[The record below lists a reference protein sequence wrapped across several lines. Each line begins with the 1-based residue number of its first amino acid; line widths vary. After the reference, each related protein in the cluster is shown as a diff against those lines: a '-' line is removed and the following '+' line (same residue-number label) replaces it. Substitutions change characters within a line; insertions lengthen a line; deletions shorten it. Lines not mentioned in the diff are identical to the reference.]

1 MNMPYKE
8 IPKGS
13 LTSPVGFVAS
23 AAKVAIKSDGRF
35 DVGVLYSPSLC
46 SAAGVFTT
54 NNAQAAPVLISR
66 LVAQNGKARAIVVNS
81 GCANACTGAQGLRD
95 AQIMAQKA
103 GELLGCRKEEV
114 FVASTGVIGVPLPM
128 DRVNQGI
135 RQSADSLSGTGGS
148 KVAEAMIT
156 TDTAVKE
163 VAVEVELA
171 KDQKV
176 VIAGAAKGSGM
187 IHPNMATMLGF
198 ITTDAA
204 ISPEC
209 LHAMLKKA
217 NAYSF
222 NMISVDGD
230 TSTNDMVV
238 VLASGKAG
246 NRIIEND
253 LSPFYM
259 PFFEAFQFV
268 CMTLAK
274 KIAQD
279 GEGATKFLEV
289 AVEGAKT
296 GRDACLSARSV
307 VSSNLVKTAV
317 FGEDANWGRIM
328 CALGNSGADFDPNLV
343 EIRIGHVKV
352 AEKGVGIFFSE
363 ALAKRVLENK
373 NVKLSI
379 HLHQGT
385 EEATAWGCDLSHG
398 YIQINSAYRS

>member
-1 MNMPYKE
+1 M
-8 IPKGS
+8 
-13 LTSPVGFVAS
+13 
-23 AAKVAIKSDGRF
+23 
-35 DVGVLYSPSLC
+35 
-46 SAAGVFTT
+46 
-54 NNAQAAPVLISR
+54 
-66 LVAQNGKARAIVVNS
+66 
-81 GCANACTGAQGLRD
+81 D

-128 DRVNQGI
+128 DKVVMGI
-135 RQSADSLSGTGGS
+135 RQAADSLSGTGGS
-148 KVAEAMIT
+148 KVAEAMLT
-156 TDTAVKE
+156 TDTTVKE

-176 VIAGAAKGSGM
+176 IIAGAAKGSGM

-204 ISPEC
+204 VSPEC
-209 LHAMLKKA
+209 LQSILKKA
-217 NAYSF
+217 NTYSF

-238 VLASGKAG
+238 ALASGKAG
-246 NRIIEND
+246 NRIIDGEV
-253 LSPFYM
+253 SPFYA
-259 PFFEAFQFV
+259 PFFEAFQYV
-268 CMTLAK
+268 CTTLAK
-274 KIAQD
+274 MIARD

-289 AVEGAKT
+289 TVEGAKT
-296 GRDACLSARSV
+296 GKDARLSARSV
-307 VSSNLVKTAV
+307 VASNLVKAAV

-328 CALGNSGADFDPNLV
+328 SALGNSGADFDPTQV
-343 EIRIGHVKV
+343 EIQIGHAKV
-352 AEKGVGIFFSE
+352 AEKGVGVFFSE
-363 ALAKRVLENK
+363 ALVRRILENK
-373 NVKLSI
+373 NIKIWI

>member
-1 MNMPYKE
+1 
-8 IPKGS
+8 
-13 LTSPVGFVAS
+13 LTSPVGFVAG
-23 AAKVAIKSDGRF
+23 AAQVAIKNKGRF
-35 DVGVLYSPSLC
+35 DVGVLYSPTLC

-54 NNAQAAPVLISR
+54 NKVQAAPVLISR
-66 LVAQNGKARAIVVNS
+66 LAAQAGKARAIVVNS
-81 GCANACTGAQGLRD
+81 GCANACTGEQGLKD

-103 GELLGCRKEEV
+103 GEFLGCRKEEV

-128 DRVNQGI
+128 DKVVLGI
-135 RQSADSLSGTGGS
+135 RQSSDALTGTGGG
-148 KVAEAMIT
+148 KVAEAMMT
-156 TDTAVKE
+156 TDTTVKE

-176 VIAGAAKGSGM
+176 IVAGAAKGSGM

-204 ISPEC
+204 VSPEC
-209 LHAMLKKA
+209 LQSILKKA
-217 NAYSF
+217 NQYSF

-238 VLASGKAG
+238 ALASGKAG
-246 NRIIEND
+246 NKAIESD
-253 LSPFYM
+253 LSPFYA
-259 PFFEAFQFV
+259 PFVEAIQYV

-274 KIAQD
+274 MIAQD

-289 AVEGAKT
+289 TVEGAKT
-296 GRDACLSARSV
+296 ARDACLGARSV
-307 VSSNLVKTAV
+307 VASNLVKTAI

-328 CALGNSGADFDPNLV
+328 CALGYSGADFDPNRV
-343 EIRIGHVKV
+343 EIKIAHVKV
-352 AEKGVGIFFSE
+352 AEKGVGVFFSE
-363 ALAKRVLENK
+363 ALVRRILENK
-373 NVKLSI
+373 NIKIWI
-379 HLHQGT
+379 HLNQGT